1 MLARLCSLPKLL
13 EFFETG
19 PTLRYMF
26 YEQSIFLSVEAA
38 GSDRRF
44 LQERM
49 VGTTRSGR
57 IGIVLLNNVLDGI
70 VKPGLQW
77 IFWFCHV
84 PFISPLRCG
93 NSFSKAPF
101 GGAKRDRTRS
111 PLVYTVQ
118 DGDMDQ
124 VDYSP
129 KSAVHGRIRE
139 TPSDVIHGR

>member
-1 MLARLCSLPKLL
+1 ML

-57 IGIVLLNNVLDGI
+57 IGIVLLNNALDGI
-70 VKPGLQW
+70 IKLGL
-77 IFWFCHV
+77 
-84 PFISPLRCG
+84 R
-93 NSFSKAPF
+93 
-101 GGAKRDRTRS
+101 
-111 PLVYTVQ
+111 
-118 DGDMDQ
+118 
-124 VDYSP
+124 
-129 KSAVHGRIRE
+129 
-139 TPSDVIHGR
+139 

>member
-26 YEQSIFLSVEAA
+26 YEESIFLSVKAA
-38 GSDRRF
+38 GRDRRF

-57 IGIVLLNNVLDGI
+57 IGIVLLNNALDGTI
-70 VKPGLQW
+70 KPGLQW

-84 PFISPLRCG
+84 PFISPLRRG
-93 NSFSKAPF
+93 NSFSKATPR
-101 GGAKRDRTRS
+101 GAKGDRT
-111 PLVYTVQ
+111 
-118 DGDMDQ
+118 
-124 VDYSP
+124 
-129 KSAVHGRIRE
+129 
-139 TPSDVIHGR
+139 